1 MPTELP
7 PRSRVTIIGSGF
19 AGLATAVRL
28 KQEGRHDFI
37 VLEKSHD
44 VGGTWRDNDYP
55 GCACDV
61 PSNLYSFSFAPNPR
75 WSRAFSQQAELHRY
89 LRDTAVR
96 FGVMP
101 HIVFDAEVLG
111 ATWMEDDQEW
121 EIETRAGTVRSQFLI
136 SGAGP
141 LSEPSYPDVPGIED
155 FQGTMFHSAQWNHD
169 HDLSG
174 ERVAVLGTGASAVQF
189 VPHVA
194 EAARE
199 LTVFQRTPPWILPRP
214 DRNVPELQKRLY
226 NTVPALQK
234 AVRIAVYWRQEAM
247 LPGLVHRPGLL
258 RAVEKLA
265 LAHMH
270 WKVKDPELRRKLTP
284 DYKIGCK
291 RILIANDYY
300 PALTRPNVSVVTESV
315 ERINPH
321 SITTRDGREHAID
334 TLIFGTGFHVT
345 DTSISDRIRG
355 RAGETL
361 SERWKGSPQAYL
373 GTSVS
378 GFPNFFLLVGP
389 NTGPGHTSVV
399 FYIESQ
405 VAFVLDALRTVDRSR
420 LSSIDVRRE
429 VEDDFNREIEE
440 RMEGTVWTTGGCGSW
455 YLDANGKNSTLWPGF
470 SFELRWR
477 TRKFDVAAYTTQSES
492 SATAVVRAS

>member
-169 HDLSG
+169 HDPVSY
-174 ERVAVLGTGASAVQF
+174 T
-189 VPHVA
+189 H
-194 EAARE
+194 
-199 LTVFQRTPPWILPRP
+199 LTLPTTPY
-214 DRNVPELQKRLY
+214 V
-226 NTVPALQK
+226 
-234 AVRIAVYWRQEAM
+234 
-247 LPGLVHRPGLL
+247 
-258 RAVEKLA
+258 
-265 LAHMH
+265 
-270 WKVKDPELRRKLTP
+270 
-284 DYKIGCK
+284 
-291 RILIANDYY
+291 
-300 PALTRPNVSVVTESV
+300 
-315 ERINPH
+315 
-321 SITTRDGREHAID
+321 
-334 TLIFGTGFHVT
+334 
-345 DTSISDRIRG
+345 
-355 RAGETL
+355 
-361 SERWKGSPQAYL
+361 
-373 GTSVS
+373 
-378 GFPNFFLLVGP
+378 
-389 NTGPGHTSVV
+389 
-399 FYIESQ
+399 
-405 VAFVLDALRTVDRSR
+405 
-420 LSSIDVRRE
+420 
-429 VEDDFNREIEE
+429 
-440 RMEGTVWTTGGCGSW
+440 
-455 YLDANGKNSTLWPGF
+455 
-470 SFELRWR
+470 
-477 TRKFDVAAYTTQSES
+477 
-492 SATAVVRAS
+492 

>member
-96 FGVMP
+96 LGVMP
-101 HIVFDAEVLG
+101 HIVFDAEVLW

-121 EIETRAGTVRSQFLI
+121 EIETRAGTIRSQFLI

-429 VEDDFNREIEE
+429 VEDDFNREIED

-492 SATAVVRAS
+492 SATAVARAS

>member
-1 MPTELP
+1 M
-7 PRSRVTIIGSGF
+7 
-19 AGLATAVRL
+19 
-28 KQEGRHDFI
+28 
-37 VLEKSHD
+37 
-44 VGGTWRDNDYP
+44 
-55 GCACDV
+55 
-61 PSNLYSFSFAPNPR
+61 
-75 WSRAFSQQAELHRY
+75 
-89 LRDTAVR
+89 
-96 FGVMP
+96 
-101 HIVFDAEVLG
+101 
-111 ATWMEDDQEW
+111 
-121 EIETRAGTVRSQFLI
+121 
-136 SGAGP
+136 
-141 LSEPSYPDVPGIED
+141 
-155 FQGTMFHSAQWNHD
+155 
-169 HDLSG
+169 
-174 ERVAVLGTGASAVQF
+174 
-189 VPHVA
+189 
-194 EAARE
+194 
-199 LTVFQRTPPWILPRP
+199 
-214 DRNVPELQKRLY
+214 
-226 NTVPALQK
+226 
-234 AVRIAVYWRQEAM
+234 
-247 LPGLVHRPGLL
+247 
-258 RAVEKLA
+258 
-265 LAHMH
+265 
-270 WKVKDPELRRKLTP
+270 
-284 DYKIGCK
+284 
-291 RILIANDYY
+291 
-300 PALTRPNVSVVTESV
+300 VTESV

-429 VEDDFNREIEE
+429 VEDDFNREIED

-492 SATAVVRAS
+492 SATAVARAS